1 MYNEN
6 DLLNIEKAIADLQNG
21 RRVMSVSY
29 GDTQVNY
36 ASMTL
41 DDLLK
46 LRNQIKAN
54 LENATSNKRQVIFS
68 TSKGLR

>member
-6 DLLNIEKAIADLQNG
+6 DLLSIEKAIADLQNG
-21 RRVMSVSY
+21 RRVTSVSY

-54 LENATSNKRQVIFS
+54 LENATSNKRRVIFS
-68 TSKGLR
+68 ASKGVQ